1 MYLWI
6 INPNASEAAEE
17 TRGLRGVEFKSG
29 LGGLEFR
36 GYCRGLAFSW
46 GFSLGFSLGFIVFF
60 LLGGVRMEGLI
71 QVRNLHQIVVGIL
84 SEI

>member
-17 TRGLRGVEFKSG
+17 TRGLRGLEFKSG

-36 GYCRGLAFSW
+36 GYCRGLA
-46 GFSLGFSLGFIVFF
+46 FSLGFSLGFIVFF